1 MPLVNPVTALLKDA
15 IYMSSMLL
23 VMRFLSAVRA
33 ALYDIHSAFSPS
45 CCFIAVWCI
54 RRLLV
59 MIEGDGCVVASVS
72 LRVEGPGAWV
82 GSGAL

>member
-1 MPLVNPVTALLKDA
+1 VTSLLNDA
-15 IYMSSMLL
+15 IYMSSMLS

-33 ALYDIHSAFSPS
+33 ALYDTHSAFSPS

-59 MIEGDGCVVASVS
+59 MIEGDGCVVASVP
-72 LRVEGPGAWV
+72 LRVGGLGFWV
-82 GSGAL
+82 DSGAL